1 MPSQFFGLNIAYKG
15 LLASNAALNTTA
27 NNISNVETI
36 GYSRQ
41 KVKQAAAD
49 ALRTFTTYGCAGAG
63 VDTLAIERI
72 RNEFYDVKYWNNNT
86 RLGDYDVKQYY
97 MKQIENYFMDDPE
110 NGIDGFSTIFDKMY
124 VALGEVAKN
133 AGDISTKRQFVGYAK
148 SLCEYFNSMA
158 NDLQEMQKD
167 VNAEIKNK
175 VEHINSIASEI
186 ATLNKQINVIELTGA
201 NANELRDR
209 RSVLIDDLSKIVDVE
224 VKEIPI
230 MDDNDPTR
238 ETGAH
243 KFQIKIAGGQ
253 TLVDT
258 NEYNTLQCT
267 AKSSSEKVN
276 LTDADGM
283 YEIVWSNGL
292 EVNLYGNN
300 LGGELKALIQMRDGN
315 NGKRFEGMTGAV
327 DVQQKTVTIDVTAD
341 YLKEINQLNLSDT
354 GGIIKIGNREYKY
367 TDWTMEKTVAPD
379 GTEKCSYTFQLDEA
393 PLASDQGK
401 EAAIGERVEYQ
412 GIPYYMSQMNEWVRS
427 FSECFNKILTQEGA
441 IDDYGNAAIQLFL
454 GQKKTDDSQYDFG
467 DQMWVDDAGN
477 PWTDTS
483 TGTKHLIVT
492 NRNDTLYQ
500 LTALNYTINSQI
512 AEDAGKF
519 ASKTGNADEA
529 DKYDIITQLIKM
541 KSDKSQMSYRN
552 SAANEFLQ
560 TILADIGLGANSAN
574 TFYKN
579 FTNIAQSIEN
589 QRTSISGVDNDEEAL
604 NLVKYQHAYDLSS
617 KMVQTL
623 TEVYDRLILQT
634 GV

>member
-15 LLASNAALNTTA
+15 LMASNAALNTTA

-72 RNEFYDVKYWNNNT
+72 RNEFYDVKCWDNNS
-86 RLGDYDVKQYY
+86 RLGNYEVKQYY
-97 MKQIENYFMDDPE
+97 MKQIENYFMDDPD

-124 VALGEVAKN
+124 EALAEVQKD
-133 AGDISTKRQFVGYAK
+133 AGSISTKGQFVGYAK

-175 VEHINSIASEI
+175 VDNINSIAAEI
-186 ATLNKQINVIELTGA
+186 ATLNKQINVVELTGA

-224 VKEIPI
+224 VTETPVL
-230 MDDNDPTR
+230 DDNDPTR
-238 ETGAH
+238 VTGAH

-258 NEYNTLQCT
+258 NEYNTLQCV
-267 AKSSSEKVN
+267 AKSSSEKTN

-283 YEIVWSNGL
+283 YDIVWSNGL

-315 NGKRFEGMTGAV
+315 NGKRFEGTTGAV
-327 DVQQKTVTIDVTAD
+327 DVANKTVTIDVTAD
-341 YLKEINQLNLSDT
+341 YLKEINQCNLSET
-354 GGIIKIGNREYKY
+354 GGVIKIGNREYQY
-367 TDWTMEKTVAPD
+367 TGWTMEKTVAPD
-379 GTEKCSYTFQLDEA
+379 GTESCSYTFQLQDT
-393 PLASDQGK
+393 PLATDAGK
-401 EAAIGERVEYQ
+401 EASIGQKVEYQ

-492 NRNDTLYQ
+492 NTNDTLYQ
-500 LTALNYTINSQI
+500 LTALNFTINTEI
-512 AEDAGKF
+512 AEDAGKL

-529 DKYDIITQLIKM
+529 DKYDIIEQLISM
-541 KSDKSQMSYRN
+541 KSDKTQMSYRN
-552 SAANEFLQ
+552 SAAGEFLQ
-560 TILADIGLGANSAN
+560 TILADISLGANSAN

-579 FTNIAQSIEN
+579 FTNISESIEN

-617 KMVQTL
+617 KMIQTL